1 MTQLPVAEG
10 LLRWTPG
17 DGPVA
22 ADTGP
27 DTGVAA
33 GGWSAA
39 GAAPGLRPETG
50 AAVGGRLLVADS
62 WLVRDGRVRGFE
74 RHRERF
80 LRACGECGGPP
91 SRRLME
97 FWQDM
102 TAALP
107 RTGEW
112 FPRVELAAGSLELR
126 VLLRHAPPLG
136 SGVRVWA
143 AGQSDPRTVPRRK
156 GPDLDA
162 LARIRRR
169 ASGEGAEEAVLI
181 APSGVVL
188 EAATASVL
196 WWEDD
201 TLCLPPP
208 RLPVLPGVTVG
219 LLQEQAWRTGTRV
232 AHRERTLAELD
243 GREVWLVNALHGIRP
258 VTGWT
263 ARPMRAAPAV
273 RAPEWR
279 TWLDD
284 VMEPLPER

>member
-1 MTQLPVAEG
+1 M
-10 LLRWTPG
+10 
-17 DGPVA
+17 
-22 ADTGP
+22 
-27 DTGVAA
+27 
-33 GGWSAA
+33 
-39 GAAPGLRPETG
+39 ETG

-91 SRRLME
+91 LRRLVE

-102 TAALP
+102 TATLP

-126 VLLRHAPPLG
+126 LLLRHAPPLG
-136 SGVRVWA
+136 TEVRVWA

-162 LARIRRR
+162 LARVRRR
-169 ASGEGAEEAVLI
+169 ASVEGAQEAVLI
-181 APSGVVL
+181 AHSGVVL
-188 EAATASVL
+188 ESATASVL
-196 WWEDD
+196 WWEED

-219 LLQEQAWRTGTRV
+219 IIQEQAARTRTRV

-263 ARPMRAAPAV
+263 GRPMEAAPAV

-279 TWLDD
+279 KWLDD
-284 VMEPLPER
+284 LMEPLPER